1 MSAPKKTP
9 EPQKGNPS
17 APSSADFTLPGRL
30 PLKQNTVT
38 AEVLSRLLNG
48 ERLTSL
54 DGVYEAS
61 TTRLGAVKY
70 SLEKNHGWHIEAT
83 DKAAGCIDG
92 RVAWIVEYHLH
103 PEAIGKAMAA
113 GAAAW
118 RNGVRW
124 ARMERRKKA
133 AQAERE
139 AARMNEARRK
149 QRQYIGQSSLFEGP
163 TA

>member
-70 SLEKNHGWHIEAT
+70 SLEKRFFADSRGDSWDACKRIE
-83 DKAAGCIDG
+83 
-92 RVAWIVEYHLH
+92 R
-103 PEAIGKAMAA
+103 
-113 GAAAW
+113 
-118 RNGVRW
+118 
-124 ARMERRKKA
+124 
-133 AQAERE
+133 
-139 AARMNEARRK
+139 
-149 QRQYIGQSSLFEGP
+149 
-163 TA
+163 